1 MCFSLR
7 GMDNFKAFIVASLQ
21 IANHT
26 LSQKQI
32 VGVLD
37 CEQLSI
43 QMQSKIVRGVCIKV
57 IIAD

>member
-7 GMDNFKAFIVASLQ
+7 GMDNFKALIVVSLQ

-37 CEQLSI
+37 CEKGSI
-43 QMQSKIVRGVCIKV
+43 QMQGKIVRGVCIKE
-57 IIAD
+57 IIAY